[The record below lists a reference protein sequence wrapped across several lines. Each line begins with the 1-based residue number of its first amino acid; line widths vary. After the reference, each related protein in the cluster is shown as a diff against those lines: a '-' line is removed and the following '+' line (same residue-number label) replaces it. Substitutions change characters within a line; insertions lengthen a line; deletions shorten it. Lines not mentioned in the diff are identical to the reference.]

1 MVSSQLN
8 LLLASTSTVHGAPYL
23 SYLESAVRAHFSG
36 CKTVA
41 FVPFAR
47 PGGLTWDDYT
57 ARPAAVFAEWGL
69 ELRGIHTWETP
80 EQAAVEADGFFVG
93 GGNTFVL
100 LDTLQRG
107 GWMVPLDEAVQGGK
121 PYMGSSAG
129 TNLAGRTV
137 GTTNDMPIAHPT
149 NLNAFGW
156 VPFNLNPHYLDP
168 DPHST
173 HKGETREQRIGEFHC
188 FHPQPVLGL
197 REGSWLELRGG
208 QLELK
213 GSLNARLFQTGLP
226 AAELSPGAIRVGE

>member
-1 MVSSQLN
+1 MVSSQLS
-8 LLLASTSTVHGAPYL
+8 LLVASTSTVHGAPYL
-23 SYLESAVRAHFSG
+23 SYLESAVRTHFSG

-47 PGGLTWDDYT
+47 PGGLSWDDYT

-69 ELRGIHTWETP
+69 ELRGIHSWDSP
-80 EQAAVEADGFFVG
+80 AQAVAEADGFFVG

-107 GWMVPLDEAVQGGK
+107 GWMAPLNEAVQGGK

-129 TNLAGRTV
+129 TNLVGRTI
-137 GTTNDMPIAHPT
+137 GTTNDMPVAHPA

-156 VPFNLNPHYLDP
+156 LPFNLNPHYLDP

-197 REGSWLELRGG
+197 REGSWLELHGG
-208 QLELK
+208 LLELK
-213 GSLNARLFQTGLP
+213 GSLPARLFQAGLP
-226 AAELSPGAIRVGE
+226 AVELSPGAIRVGE

>member
-1 MVSSQLN
+1 MVPSQLN

-23 SYLESAVRAHFSG
+23 SYLESAVRAHFLG
-36 CKTVA
+36 CATVA

-47 PGGLTWDDYT
+47 PGGL
-57 ARPAAVFAEWGL
+57 
-69 ELRGIHTWETP
+69 RGIHTWETP
-80 EQAAVEADGFFVG
+80 EKAAAEADGFFVG

-107 GWMVPLDEAVQGGK
+107 GWMTPLDEAVQCGK

-137 GTTNDMPIAHPT
+137 GTTNDMPIAHPA

-156 VPFNLNPHYLDP
+156 VPFNLNPHYLDT

-188 FHPQPVLGL
+188 YHPQPVLGL
-197 REGSWLELRGG
+197 REGSWLELHGG
-208 QLELK
+208 LLELK
-213 GSLNARLFQTGLP
+213 GSLNARLFQAGLP
-226 AAELSPGAIRVGE
+226 AAELIPGAIRVGE

>member
-1 MVSSQLN
+1 MLPSRLN
-8 LLLASTSTVHGAPYL
+8 LLLASTSTVHGASYL
-23 SYLESAVRAHFSG
+23 SYLETAVRAHFNG

-57 ARPAAVFAEWGL
+57 ALPAAVFAAWGL
-69 ELRGIHTWETP
+69 ELRGIHTWTSP
-80 EQAAVEADGFFVG
+80 EQAAGDADGFFVG

-107 GWMVPLDEAVQGGK
+107 GWMAPIDEAVRSGK

-129 TNLAGRTV
+129 TNMAGRTI
-137 GTTNDMPIAHPT
+137 GTTNDMPIAHPA
-149 NLNAFGW
+149 NLNAFEW
-156 VPFNLNPHYLDP
+156 LPFNLNPHYLDA

-188 FHPQPVLGL
+188 YHNQPVLGL
-197 REGSWLELRGG
+197 REGSWLHVTNGHVT
-208 QLELK
+208 LE
-213 GSLNARLFQTGLP
+213 GSLNARLFQAGQP
-226 AAELSPGAIRVGE
+226 AVELNPGTIRVGE